1 MIIARGRATSGY
13 TWNVYHR
20 SLGAGGLMVLN
31 RTDTFASNTG
41 VWQNTAPTNSVIFG
55 NSTNWGGAEPYV
67 IYSWAEVPGY
77 SKFGSYTGN
86 ANNSGPFINCGFKPR
101 WIMIKR
107 TDATNNWTIIDT
119 ARYPANTSGPDNPLR
134 PNTNEAETGGSD
146 RFALGDIL
154 SNGFKLRYFD
164 SSTNASGG
172 TYIYAAFAEMP
183 FRYGLAR

>member
-1 MIIARGRATSGY
+1 MTLNATSIFFANSIF
-13 TWNVYHR
+13 WN
-20 SLGAGGLMVLN
+20 
-31 RTDTFASNTG
+31 NTP
-41 VWQNTAPTNSVIFG
+41 PTSTVFSVG
-55 NSTNWGGAEPYV
+55 TSDATNKSATTYV
-67 IYSWAEVPGY
+67 AYCWSEIPGY

-119 ARYPANTSGPDNPLR
+119 ARYPTNTSGPDSPLR
-134 PNTNEAETGGSD
+134 ANTNEAETGGAD

-172 TYIYAAFAEMP
+172 TYIYAAYAEMP